1 MKATIAGTIA
11 VVALAITAVSTAGP
25 SAKPQVTNVDI
36 AALQKKLDQTNAK
49 LAKLD
54 SRVKKLEKSNS
65 TLISVAVATLAGVA
79 CNATLTADAFQATWT
94 VLDQVTQAVQMRTY
108 FGPQTA
114 VNDQKSC
121 SDLGISRQPAS
132 PPSLAAFPKL
142 IDFFYAP

>member
-25 SAKPQVTNVDI
+25 SAKPQATNVDI
-36 AALQKKLDQTNAK
+36 AALQKKLDQTNVK

-54 SRVKKLEKSNS
+54 SRVKKLEKSNK
-65 TLISVAVATLAGVA
+65 TLLLVAVATLAGVA
-79 CNATLTADAFQATWT
+79 CNATLTADAFQATWS
-94 VLDQVTQAVQMRTY
+94 VMDQVTQAVQMRTY

-121 SDLGISRQPAS
+121 SDLEIPRQPAS

>member
-25 SAKPQVTNVDI
+25 AARPQASNVDI
-36 AALQKKLDQTNAK
+36 TTLQKKLDQTNAK

-54 SRVKKLEKSNS
+54 ARVKKLEKTQS
-65 TLISVAVATLAGVA
+65 LLLGVAVATLAGVA
-79 CNATLTADAFQATWT
+79 CNATLTADAFRSTWG
-94 VLDQVTQAVQMRTY
+94 VMDQVTQALQMRTY

-121 SDLGISRQPAS
+121 SDLGIARQPVT
-132 PPSLAAFPKL
+132 PPSLASFPQL

>member
-25 SAKPQVTNVDI
+25 AAKPQASNIDI
-36 AALQKKLDQTNAK
+36 VALQKKLNQTNVK

-54 SRVKKLEKSNS
+54 ARVKKLEKTQS
-65 TLISVAVATLAGVA
+65 TLIDVAVATLAGVA
-79 CNATLTADAFQATWT
+79 CNATLAADAFQATWT
-94 VLDQVTQAVQMRTY
+94 VMDQVTQTLQMRTY

-121 SDLGISRQPAS
+121 SDLRIGRQPAT

>member
-25 SAKPQVTNVDI
+25 SAKPQATNVDI
-36 AALQKKLDQTNAK
+36 AALQKKLNQTNAK

-54 SRVKKLEKSNS
+54 ARVKKLEK
-65 TLISVAVATLAGVA
+65 TQGVLVDVAVATLAGVA
-79 CNATLTADAFQATWT
+79 CNATLTADAFRATWS
-94 VLDQVTQAVQMRTY
+94 VVDQVTQAVQMRTY

-121 SDLGISRQPAS
+121 SDLGIARQPAT
-132 PPSLAAFPKL
+132 PPSLASFPLL